1 MKSNAIVGNSGA
13 ESKVLTAVLDV
24 LCERVRP

>member
-1 MKSNAIVGNSGA
+1 MKNNEFGNSGA